1 MSPVVWCSSSLTA
14 FYLLF
19 SKSLSAFRKGIH
31 KMLTYKKMMKLHHEL
46 SASLVELTHH
56 LEFVLG
62 DIGYDNG
69 VSAQIRFEEGGCLTI
84 SFYNSTQDMDFEAL
98 ITDEKEFKQMMKLR
112 TTEELISFLSAR
124 TIA

>member
-1 MSPVVWCSSSLTA
+1 
-14 FYLLF
+14 
-19 SKSLSAFRKGIH
+19 
-31 KMLTYKKMMKLHHEL
+31 MLTYNKMMKLHPEL

-56 LEFVLG
+56 LECVLG

-69 VSAQIRFEEGGCLTI
+69 VSAQIRFEEDGCLTI
-84 SFYNSTQDMDFEAL
+84 SFYNPTQDMDFEAL

-112 TTEELISFLSAR
+112 TTEELLSFLSAR